1 MDIIQHDGGFTIK
14 KGQVILISIYAM
26 GRNDSYFPNA
36 NDFIPERWERPHTT
50 GKLKGVSNSFASL
63 PFGFGSRS
71 CIGKKMA
78 EQQME
83 YFLEQFF
90 KKFMLTTKSDDNDE
104 VEMVMKLIGMPNR
117 KIVFKITRK

>member
-1 MDIIQHDGGFTIK
+1 
-14 KGQVILISIYAM
+14 M

-36 NDFIPERWERPHTT
+36 NDFIPERWERSDKH

-90 KKFMLTTKSDDNDE
+90 KRFMLTTTTNDDNQ
-104 VEMVMKLIGMPNR
+104 VEMAMKLIGIPNR